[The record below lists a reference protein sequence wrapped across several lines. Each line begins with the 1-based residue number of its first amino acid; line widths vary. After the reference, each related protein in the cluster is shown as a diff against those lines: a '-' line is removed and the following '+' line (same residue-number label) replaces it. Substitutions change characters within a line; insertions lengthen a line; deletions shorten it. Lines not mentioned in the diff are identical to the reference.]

1 VKNARLPGFR
11 KGKIPRKVFEQAYG
25 ADAVTS
31 QAMEEVLPDAYAKA
45 VREHDLEPVDRP
57 KMEVVERT
65 EGRPTRLRATVE
77 VRPEIALGAYKGI
90 KVDRPPIEVSDDDV
104 ERSLGALARERAT
117 LVPVDRPARL
127 GDVVT
132 IDYAGTIDGV
142 AFEGGTA
149 QSQVT
154 ELSQE
159 RFIPGF
165 VDGIAGMVIGESKE
179 VEARFPDAYEQTD
192 LAGKTASFSVT
203 LHEVKELELPSI
215 DDEFAKA
222 ISKNETLAAL
232 REDVRRRLEAIAES
246 RARRATGNTIIEKL
260 LGAHDFPLPA
270 TMVDGEIDHLMS
282 DAASNAA
289 RAGMSFEDYLKSI
302 GQTEEELRAQ
312 YRQEAET
319 RVKTTLIVEQIAK
332 VEGIV
337 ATPADVQDELEALSR
352 QYGQPVARIRK
363 ALGNSLLSLMDGIIR
378 NKTLDFLIDNT
389 EGASRA
395 GTGGEET
402 APSAS

>member
-1 VKNARLPGFR
+1 
-11 KGKIPRKVFEQAYG
+11 
-25 ADAVTS
+25 
-31 QAMEEVLPDAYAKA
+31 
-45 VREHDLEPVDRP
+45 
-57 KMEVVERT
+57 
-65 EGRPTRLRATVE
+65 
-77 VRPEIALGAYKGI
+77 
-90 KVDRPPIEVSDDDV
+90 
-104 ERSLGALARERAT
+104 
-117 LVPVDRPARL
+117 
-127 GDVVT
+127 
-132 IDYAGTIDGV
+132 
-142 AFEGGTA
+142 
-149 QSQVT
+149 
-154 ELSQE
+154 
-159 RFIPGF
+159 
-165 VDGIAGMVIGESKE
+165 MVIGESKE